1 VVRALPDMMLLANW
15 KAVVDPVLSTGTIV
29 VLSAELAEAAEA
41 GVEMEPNVES
51 VDAGTGC

>member
-1 VVRALPDMMLLANW
+1 MMLLANW

>member
-1 VVRALPDMMLLANW
+1 MVRVLPDMVLLANW

-29 VLSAELAEAAEA
+29 VLSAELAEVAEP
-41 GVEMEPNVES
+41 GIEMEPDVES